1 MFTTIQNTLNRQ
13 DKALD
18 LMKELLQEEF
28 SLLMKRD
35 TDAIMTIEF
44 SIHELLR
51 QLATEKES
59 IIKALGGG
67 RLKDY
72 AEMLPADK
80 KEIIISLWLSIDKK
94 EQSCARQA
102 SMNTRLSLGLLD
114 QSKELLNYL
123 HERIVPPQRTSYSRR
138 GTYTNQQHPQAAI
151 LSARY

>member
-1 MFTTIQNTLNRQ
+1 MFATIQDTLSRQ

-18 LMKELLQEEF
+18 LMKELLKEEF
-28 SLLMKRD
+28 SLLTKRD

-72 AEMLPADK
+72 AQMLPTDK

-102 SMNTRLSLGLLD
+102 SLNTRLSLGLLD
-114 QSKELLNYL
+114 QSKDLLNYL
-123 HERIVPPQRTSYSRR
+123 HERIIPPQRTSYSRR
-138 GTYTNQQHPQAAI
+138 GTYTNQHPQASI

>member
-1 MFTTIQNTLNRQ
+1 MFANIQSTLDRQ

-35 TDAIMTIEF
+35 TDAIMTLEF

-72 AEMLPADK
+72 AQMLPDDK

-94 EQSCARQA
+94 EQACARQA
-102 SMNTRLSLGLLD
+102 SLNTRLSLGLLD
-114 QSKELLNYL
+114 QSKDLLNYL
-123 HERIVPPQRTSYSRR
+123 HERIVPPQRTAYSRR
-138 GTYTNQQHPQAAI
+138 GTYTKQHPQASVF
-151 LSARY
+151 SARY

>member
-1 MFTTIQNTLNRQ
+1 MFANIQDTLNRQ

-35 TDAIMTIEF
+35 TDAVMTIEF

-59 IIKALGGG
+59 IIQALGGG

-72 AEMLPADK
+72 AQMLPEDK
-80 KEIIISLWLSIDKK
+80 REIILSRWLSIDKK
-94 EQSCARQA
+94 EQACARQA
-102 SMNTRLSLGLLD
+102 SLNTRLSLGLLD
-114 QSKELLNYL
+114 QSKDLLNYL
-123 HERIVPPQRTSYSRR
+123 HERLIPPQRTNYSRR
-138 GTYTNQQHPQAAI
+138 GTYAKEHPQAAVF
-151 LSARY
+151 SARY

>member
-1 MFTTIQNTLNRQ
+1 MFATIQDTLSRQ

-18 LMKELLQEEF
+18 LMKELLEEEF
-28 SLLMKRD
+28 SLLTKRD

-72 AEMLPADK
+72 AQMLPADK
-80 KEIIISLWLSIDKK
+80 KEIIIS
-94 EQSCARQA
+94 
-102 SMNTRLSLGLLD
+102 
-114 QSKELLNYL
+114 
-123 HERIVPPQRTSYSRR
+123 RIIPPQRTSYSRR
-138 GTYTNQQHPQAAI
+138 GTYTNQHPQASI

>member
-1 MFTTIQNTLNRQ
+1 MFANIQNTLNRQ

-18 LMKELLQEEF
+18 LMKDLLQEEF

-72 AEMLPADK
+72 AQMLPEDK

-94 EQSCARQA
+94 EQACARQA
-102 SMNTRLSLGLLD
+102 SLNTRLSLGLLD
-114 QSKELLNYL
+114 QSKDLLNYL
-123 HERIVPPQRTSYSRR
+123 HERIVPPQRTAYSRR
-138 GTYTNQQHPQAAI
+138 GTYAKQHPQASVF
-151 LSARY
+151 SARY

>member
-1 MFTTIQNTLNRQ
+1 MFANIQDTLNRQ

-35 TDAIMTIEF
+35 TDAVMTIEF

-59 IIKALGGG
+59 IIQALGGG

-72 AEMLPADK
+72 AQMLPEDK
-80 KEIIISLWLSIDKK
+80 REIILSLW
-94 EQSCARQA
+94 
-102 SMNTRLSLGLLD
+102 
-114 QSKELLNYL
+114 
-123 HERIVPPQRTSYSRR
+123 H
-138 GTYTNQQHPQAAI
+138 
-151 LSARY
+151 

>member
-1 MFTTIQNTLNRQ
+1 MFDNIHNTLNRQ

-51 QLATEKES
+51 QLASEKES

-72 AEMLPADK
+72 AEMLPTDK

-94 EQSCARQA
+94 EQACARQA

-114 QSKELLNYL
+114 QSKDLLNYL

-138 GTYTNQQHPQAAI
+138 GTYTNHHPQASI

>member
-1 MFTTIQNTLNRQ
+1 MFANIQSTLNRQ

-72 AEMLPADK
+72 AQMLPDDK
-80 KEIIISLWLSIDKK
+80 KEIIISLWLNIDKK
-94 EQSCARQA
+94 EQACAKQA
-102 SMNTRLSLGLLD
+102 SLNTRLSLGLLD
-114 QSKELLNYL
+114 QSKDLLNYL
-123 HERIVPPQRTSYSRR
+123 HERIVPPQRTGYSRR
-138 GTYTNQQHPQAAI
+138 GTYAKQHPQASVF
-151 LSARY
+151 SARY